1 MPEKERL
8 LYEVRES
15 EWLLDETV
23 NELLMEEEKAIT
35 AAKEN
40 DKLKAQLEEGKI
52 YIIDRTLQC
61 SSGAINPQWM
71 LVKLLDFILHFF
83 NRLVSLVV
91 D

>member
-1 MPEKERL
+1 MSEKERL

-52 YIIDRTLQC
+52 YIIDRT
-61 SSGAINPQWM
+61 
-71 LVKLLDFILHFF
+71 F
-83 NRLVSLVV
+83 
-91 D
+91 

>member
-40 DKLKAQLEEGKI
+40 DKLKDQLEEGKI
-52 YIIDRTLQC
+52 YIIDRT
-61 SSGAINPQWM
+61 
-71 LVKLLDFILHFF
+71 F
-83 NRLVSLVV
+83 
-91 D
+91 